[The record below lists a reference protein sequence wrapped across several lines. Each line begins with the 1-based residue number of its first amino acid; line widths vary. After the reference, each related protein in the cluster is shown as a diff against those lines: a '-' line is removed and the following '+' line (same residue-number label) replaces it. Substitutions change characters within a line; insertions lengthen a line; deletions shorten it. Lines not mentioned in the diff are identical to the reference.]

1 MTISRSILK
10 IAASM
15 SVLSAALALSGSIV
29 MPQTA
34 AAQGAARVANPTV
47 TGPIAAHG
55 PLGSAAHDYPWGATM
70 HNLAAVGY
78 VEEEYCFEGTATRFN
93 TPNGQPATVA
103 DSGHKYKTRMLVR
116 RPKDAKKFNGT
127 VLAEW
132 TNVTPGYDLD
142 AMWGSS
148 FEHIIRGGYAWV
160 GISAQRVGLQQ
171 PPNGAK
177 LWSPIRYAS
186 IDVTEGGKYNQDEL
200 SYDIYAQGM
209 QALKSPQGIN
219 PLGNL
224 HPQRL
229 IAMGASQSAGRL
241 GTYINSLHGQLGG
254 PVDAYILSIGG
265 ARIRDD
271 IPVPVFKV
279 LSETDIPGQIPQRQ
293 PDTDK
298 YRLWEVPGASHS
310 GQRTG
315 YNSGA
320 LNRRDGVTREAA
332 VCTYPMWPRVPI
344 SFVLGSSYDLTNK
357 WVKDKTPPPIAP
369 RAEFTTREA
378 PPPAAA
384 PAGAPGGRGGA
395 PAGAAAAGGR
405 GGAGGAPAGA
415 AGGRGGGGGGG
426 RGGGTINEL
435 TRDARGNT
443 LGGIR
448 LSEFQVA
455 TSLSSRENTGNSFC
469 NLYGRYEPFTDEVIN
484 QLYPTHAAYV
494 TAVKAQNAANL
505 KSGFIQAADARR
517 SDHRAETSYIGS
529 GAPCKAACRLAQDL
543 GDMTYIYMGELKEVE
558 RMGDAAAAITRQI
571 ARTDGSKGKP
581 ADRDRAKAM
590 VAKYLT
596 DLHALKAKGTIT
608 ETVDKELTTGAN
620 AVATALGA

>member
-1 MTISRSILK
+1 MPSKRI
-10 IAASM
+10 
-15 SVLSAALALSGSIV
+15 VAALASSLIIG
-29 MPQTA
+29 A
-34 AAQGAARVANPTV
+34 AAGLSLTAQPPSAHAQAAFKLANPTV
-47 TGPIAAHG
+47 TGPIAARG

-78 VEEEYCFEGTATRFN
+78 IEEEYFFEGTATRFN
-93 TPNGQPATVA
+93 TPNGQPASVA
-103 DSGHKYKTRMLVR
+103 DAGHKYKTRMLVR
-116 RPKDAKKFNGT
+116 RPSDPRKFNGT

-142 AMWGSS
+142 AMWGST

-177 LWSPIRYAS
+177 LWSPTRYAS

-200 SYDIYAQGM
+200 SYDIYAQGL
-209 QALKSPQGIN
+209 QALKNPQGIN

-298 YRLWEVPGASHS
+298 YRLWEVTGASHS

-344 SFVLGSSYDLTNK
+344 NFVLGSSYDLTSK
-357 WVKDKTPPPIAP
+357 WIKDKTPPPIAP

-384 PAGAPGGRGGA
+384 PAGA
-395 PAGAAAAGGR
+395 AGGR
-405 GGAGGAPAGA
+405 GGAGAPAGA
-415 AGGRGGGGGGG
+415 AGGRGGGGAG

-435 TRDARGNT
+435 TRDSRGNA

-448 LSEFQVA
+448 LSEHAVPTALQ
-455 TSLSSRENTGNSFC
+455 SRENTGNSFC
-469 NLYGRYEPFTDEVIN
+469 NLYGRYEPFPDAVIN

-494 TAVKAQNAANL
+494 SAVKAQNAANL
-505 KSGFIQAADARR
+505 KAGFIQAADARR
-517 SDHRAETSYIGS
+517 SDHRAQTSYIGS
-529 GAPCKAACRLAQDL
+529 GDPCKAACRLAQDL

-571 ARTDGSKGKP
+571 AKADGSKGKP
-581 ADRDRAKAM
+581 ADRDKAKTM

-596 DLHALKAKGTIT
+596 DLHALKARGTIT
-608 ETVDKELTTGAN
+608 DTVDKELTTGAN
-620 AVATALGA
+620 AVVTALGA